1 MVLTDTEK
9 ENFLERIRAL
19 LEIDV
24 IQRKERDEIYRICL
38 VACGNEMARMRQEG

>member
-24 IQRKERDEIYRICL
+24 
-38 VACGNEMARMRQEG
+38 ACGNEMARMRQEG